1 MSLKN
6 ASKNQYNKQP
16 LQLEDL
22 DMNIVKLSLPL
33 SLSFIL
39 TACIFTPEQQ
49 AERRAK
55 QIRAEQDLQVQLAKK
70 CDAETAEL
78 LYQQFNPPLSQTEKE
93 EAAFKKRYAKAVNDP
108 MFQACY
114 KMAWQNYK
122 SQLELEEIRWNY
134 DRERYWGIPYCYYC
148 W

>member
-1 MSLKN
+1 MKI
-6 ASKNQYNKQP
+6 A
-16 LQLEDL
+16 
-22 DMNIVKLSLPL
+22 KLGLTL

-39 TACIFTPEQQ
+39 TACALTPEQQ

-55 QIRAEQDLQVQLAKK
+55 QVRAEQDLQVQLAKQ
-70 CDAETAEL
+70 CDVEAAEL
-78 LYQQFNPPLSQTEKE
+78 MHQQFNPPLSQTEKE
-93 EAAFKKRYAKAVNDP
+93 EAAFKKRYAEKVNDP

-122 SQLELEEIRWNY
+122 SQLELEEMRWNY
-134 DRERYWGIPYCYYC
+134 EREMYWGGWDSWRYCYYC

>member
-1 MSLKN
+1 MKI
-6 ASKNQYNKQP
+6 A
-16 LQLEDL
+16 
-22 DMNIVKLSLPL
+22 KLGLTL

-39 TACIFTPEQQ
+39 TACALTPEQQ

-55 QIRAEQDLQVQLAKK
+55 QVRAEQDLQVQLAKQ
-70 CDAETAEL
+70 CDIEAAEL
-78 LYQQFNPPLSQTEKE
+78 MHQQFNPPLSQTKKE
-93 EAAFKKRYAKAVNDP
+93 EAVFKKRYAEKVNDP

-122 SQLELEEIRWNY
+122 SQLEIEEIRWNY
-134 DRERYWGIPYCYYC
+134 ERDHRYRGWHYCYYC

>member
-1 MSLKN
+1 MKMLK
-6 ASKNQYNKQP
+6 
-16 LQLEDL
+16 LGLT
-22 DMNIVKLSLPL
+22 L
-33 SLSFIL
+33 SLSFAL
-39 TACIFTPEQQ
+39 AACALTPEQQ

-55 QIRAEQDLQVQLAKK
+55 QVRAEQELQVKLAQQ

-78 LYQQFNPPLSQTEKE
+78 IHQQFNPPLSQTEKE
-93 EAAFKKRYAKAVNDP
+93 EQAFKKRYSEKVNDP

-122 SQLELEEIRWNY
+122 AQLEIEEMRWNY
-134 DRERYWGIPYCYYC
+134 EREFLYPGWRYCHYC

>member
-1 MSLKN
+1 MKI
-6 ASKNQYNKQP
+6 A
-16 LQLEDL
+16 
-22 DMNIVKLSLPL
+22 KLGLFL

-39 TACIFTPEQQ
+39 TACTLTPGQQ

-55 QIRAEQDLQVQLAKK
+55 QVRAEQDLQVQLAKQ
-70 CDAETAEL
+70 CDVEAAEL
-78 LYQQFNPPLSQTEKE
+78 MHQQFNPPLSQTKKE
-93 EAAFKKRYAKAVNDP
+93 EAVFKKRYAEKVNDP

-122 SQLELEEIRWNY
+122 SQLEIEEIRWNY
-134 DRERYWGIPYCYYC
+134 ERDHRYRGWHYCYYC

>member
-1 MSLKN
+1 MKI
-6 ASKNQYNKQP
+6 A
-16 LQLEDL
+16 
-22 DMNIVKLSLPL
+22 KLGLTL

-39 TACIFTPEQQ
+39 TACALTPEQQ

-55 QIRAEQDLQVQLAKK
+55 QVRAEQDLQVQLAKQ
-70 CDAETAEL
+70 CDIEAAEL
-78 LYQQFNPPLSQTEKE
+78 MHQQFNPPLSQTKKE
-93 EAAFKKRYAKAVNDP
+93 EAVFKKRYAEKVSDP

-122 SQLELEEIRWNY
+122 SQLEIEEIRWNY
-134 DRERYWGIPYCYYC
+134 ERDHRYRGWHYCYYC

>member
-1 MSLKN
+1 MKI
-6 ASKNQYNKQP
+6 
-16 LQLEDL
+16 E
-22 DMNIVKLSLPL
+22 KLGLTL

-39 TACIFTPEQQ
+39 TACALTPGQQ

-55 QIRAEQDLQVQLAKK
+55 QVRAEQDLQVQLAKQ
-70 CDAETAEL
+70 CDVEAAEL
-78 LYQQFNPPLSQTEKE
+78 MHQQFNPPLSQTKKE
-93 EAAFKKRYAKAVNDP
+93 EAVFKKRYAEKVNDP

-122 SQLELEEIRWNY
+122 SQLEIEEIRWNY
-134 DRERYWGIPYCYYC
+134 ERAHRYRGWHYCYYC

>member
-1 MSLKN
+1 MKMLK
-6 ASKNQYNKQP
+6 
-16 LQLEDL
+16 LGFT
-22 DMNIVKLSLPL
+22 L
-33 SLSFIL
+33 SLSL
-39 TACIFTPEQQ
+39 ALAACALTPEQQ

-55 QIRAEQDLQVQLAKK
+55 QIRAEQELQVKLAQQ

-78 LYQQFNPPLSQTEKE
+78 IHQQFNPPLSQTEKE
-93 EAAFKKRYAKAVNDP
+93 EQAFKKRYSEKVNDP

-122 SQLELEEIRWNY
+122 AQQEIEEMRRYY
-134 DRERYWGIPYCYYC
+134 DEDFRFGVGIGFGRHCYAC